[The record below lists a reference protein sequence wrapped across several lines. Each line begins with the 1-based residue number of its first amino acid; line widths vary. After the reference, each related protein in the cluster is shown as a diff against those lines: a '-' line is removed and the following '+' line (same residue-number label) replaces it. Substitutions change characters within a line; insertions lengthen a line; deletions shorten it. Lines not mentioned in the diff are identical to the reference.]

1 METTIMENQMEKNMK
16 NEMETTTLYRVY
28 IGVIL
33 GEWKIKWRL
42 LHYYGLYRY
51 YIFKAAWLSD
61 ASNSLSC
68 KRLGFRV

>member
-33 GEWKIKWRL
+33 G
-42 LHYYGLYRY
+42 
-51 YIFKAAWLSD
+51 
-61 ASNSLSC
+61 
-68 KRLGFRV
+68 